1 MLSKS
6 ILSINGHPPYPNGLP
21 LWGSGGFMKEKFDII
36 QSTCI
41 PIQIDNCNTD
51 LIIPARYLA
60 STTRD
65 PKFFGDAF
73 MHDLRFDAEGNPVAD
88 FVMNQPEY
96 AEAPRKGVHEIIVG
110 GQNWGSGSS
119 REHAAW
125 AIAGYGVRVVISSS
139 FADIHR
145 NNLLNCFVLPVIVSK
160 EFQQELFDS
169 IAANPQTEV
178 KVDVPNQTV
187 TNLATGNSEHFDINS
202 YKKYCLMNAYDDID
216 FLLSNK
222 EKIEAYEEKEEV
234 VAEDLTPA
242 EEAVRV
248 EEADF
253 QTPPPAPAYV
263 EATNEAPAA
272 EPAEEVAPIEV
283 TAHKESEP
291 FVPKKLLPI
300 NRGLASFFFLS
311 LITLGIYGLVVLA
324 KISSEI
330 NTVATRYDGRKTT
343 NYLWIYFLWGW
354 LTCGIAGLV
363 WFHCISNR
371 IGNELQRRQIPYS
384 FGASDYW
391 LWCVL
396 GSFVGFLPLV
406 YTHKLLSAM
415 NMLNADYNQ
424 KG

>member
-1 MLSKS
+1 MA
-6 ILSINGHPPYPNGLP
+6 
-21 LWGSGGFMKEKFDII
+21 KEKFDII

-222 EKIEAYEEKEEV
+222 DKIEAYEGQGV
-234 VAEDLTPA
+234 ASAEDA
-242 EEAVRV
+242 AVV
-248 EEADF
+248 EETDF
-253 QTPPPAPAYV
+253 QEPAAPTYV
-263 EATNEAPAA
+263 EATNEAPV
-272 EPAEEVAPIEV
+272 EDPAEEVAPIEV
-283 TAHKESEP
+283 TTHHESEP

-300 NRGLASFFFLS
+300 NRGLAKFFLLS
-311 LITLGIYGLVVLA
+311 MVTLGIYGIVVLTQ
-324 KISSEI
+324 ISSEI

-343 NYLWIYFLWGW
+343 NYLWFFFLWGW
-354 LTCGIAGLV
+354 LTGGIAFLV
-363 WFHCISNR
+363 WFHNLSNR

-406 YTHKLLSAM
+406 YTHKLLTAM

>member
-1 MLSKS
+1 MA
-6 ILSINGHPPYPNGLP
+6 
-21 LWGSGGFMKEKFDII
+21 KEKFDII

-65 PKFFGDAF
+65 PQFFGDAF

-88 FVMNQPEY
+88 FVMNQPDY
-96 AEAPRKGVHEIIVG
+96 SEAPHKGVHEIIVG

-216 FLLSNK
+216 FLLSNT
-222 EKIEAYEEKEEV
+222 EKIEAYEQQGETTEAKEE
-234 VAEDLTPA
+234 ATA
-242 EEAVRV
+242 CTEATKSVP
-248 EEADF
+248 EN
-253 QTPPPAPAYV
+253 TLPAPATK
-263 EATNEAPAA
+263 ADLAAA
-272 EPAEEVAPIEV
+272 EKIADEEKTI
-283 TAHKESEP
+283 KP
-291 FVPKKLLPI
+291 FRKLPI
-300 NRGLASFFFLS
+300 DRS
-311 LITLGIYGLVVLA
+311 LTKMILFGFITLGIYNIIVMT
-324 KISSEI
+324 KISREI
-330 NTVATRYDGRKTT
+330 NIVASKYDGRTTT
-343 NYLWIYFLWGW
+343 NALWIILLWSW
-354 LTCGIAGLV
+354 LTGGIASIV
-363 WFHCISNR
+363 WTHCICNR
-371 IGNELQRRQIPYS
+371 IGNELQRRQVPKT
-384 FGASDYW
+384 FGASDFW
-391 LWCVL
+391 GWCIL
-396 GSFVGFLPLV
+396 GALIYVGPFIFV
-406 YTHKLLSAM
+406 HKFMHAM
-415 NMLNADYNQ
+415 NHLNADYNK